1 MGLFDYKSKLFIRI
15 FSQRFSELPLLSFL
29 YLVTLSKLL
38 CYVQYIFVSQQQQT
52 CFIHFQHRIRDR
64 QKRDSMIEAFRR
76 ADKNGDGKLSMDEV
90 KEGYLEHYGKIMSDE
105 EVERMFAAV
114 DTDGSGFI
122 DYSEFVVAA
131 MNEQQLTTND
141 KL

>member
-1 MGLFDYKSKLFIRI
+1 MGLLDYKSKLFMLI

-76 ADKNGDGKLSMDEV
+76 ADKNGDGKLSVDEIYAIYV
-90 KEGYLEHYGKIMSDE
+90 EFGVEVTRE
-105 EVERMFAAV
+105 EVEKLVEEADKV
-114 DTDGSGFI
+114 I
-122 DYSEFVVAA
+122 DV
-131 MNEQQLTTND
+131 
-141 KL
+141 